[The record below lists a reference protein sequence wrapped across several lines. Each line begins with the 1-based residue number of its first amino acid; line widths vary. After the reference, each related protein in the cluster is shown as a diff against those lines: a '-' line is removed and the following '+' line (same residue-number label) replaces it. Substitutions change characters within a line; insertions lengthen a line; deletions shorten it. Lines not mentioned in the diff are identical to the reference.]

1 MPSRFRYS
9 PDFPYSSSLLILLLL
24 SCYPLSIVL
33 PPSWAW
39 ENGAIEDG
47 DVIVLG
53 IGLAWAF
60 FTWLRARPAQVAL
73 LARCVVPIWAILIG
87 REMSWGAVLFAPDH
101 MTPEGP
107 VFTSHHLW
115 YRPFVTPVLVALC
128 AWVAW
133 SAWRCRVDRQLNA
146 LLERGRFP
154 WLAMLI
160 VLAAAVGSSCAES
173 HLRYCIA
180 TLQNQRFEE
189 LMELLGYV
197 ALVAVQA
204 RVLRECEGAAPRVAA
219 GAGAWRSDVR

>member
-1 MPSRFRYS
+1 MRSRIA
-9 PDFPYSSSLLILLLL
+9 SSANLTNLCLLFALLC
-24 SCYPLSIVL
+24 CYPLSILL

-60 FTWLRARPAQVAL
+60 FIWMRGQPAQVAL

-87 REMSWGAVLFAPDH
+87 RELSWGAVLFAPDH

-115 YRPFVTPVLVALC
+115 YRPFVTPVLCALF
-128 AWVAW
+128 AWSAW
-133 SAWRCRVDRQLNA
+133 SAWRCRLDKQLYA
-146 LLERGRFP
+146 VLERGRFP
-154 WLAMLI
+154 WPPMLI
-160 VLAAAVGSSCAES
+160 VLVAALGSSCAES
-173 HLRYCIA
+173 HLRYCLA

-189 LMELLGYV
+189 LMELAGYV
-197 ALVAVQA
+197 ALVAMQA
-204 RVLRECEGAAPRVAA
+204 RVLRECEGAVAPALNPAA
-219 GAGAWRSDVR
+219 TLRPR